1 MARDCP
7 HRFDVLGKSA
17 ETHGS
22 FSVRWVQDR
31 ALPSSSESSSKGT
44 DGPQALEWPHG
55 TWRHHQRVHI
65 SGSIL
70 STGERLYHRRW
81 GVKSTNWGWVFHPSS
96 AQEALSEFPFL
107 PHLPNLQAE
116 PHQGSFRK
124 HPFKASLSH
133 PCWFCFPFGKLEKL
147 LLTSDSSLM

>member
-1 MARDCP
+1 MAP
-7 HRFDVLGKSA
+7 GI
-17 ETHGS
+17 TT
-22 FSVRWVQDR
+22 
-31 ALPSSSESSSKGT
+31 KGF
-44 DGPQALEWPHG
+44 
-55 TWRHHQRVHI
+55 I

-70 STGERLYHRRW
+70 STGERLCHT
-81 GVKSTNWGWVFHPSS
+81 TNWGWVSHPSS
-96 AQEALSEFPFL
+96 AQKALSEFPFL

-116 PHQGSFRK
+116 PHPGSFRK